1 MFEALWV
8 GLKGVLRR
16 PGLAVAIVVPLAMA
30 TAVSASL
37 FSIADGLFFRPLPLK
52 NADRTVTVAMPTAG
66 PRLSEIVDIFIT
78 PSKSQDFVQAFKHSP
93 LFTATI
99 PSAAGG
105 NFHLGIIREIGLQVA
120 AVDVRFFEHFGLS
133 PAHGRLFTDDDQAA
147 VLALP
152 SGTTGVLPVILSDG
166 YWKREF
172 GGDVAVIG
180 QQATIAERQV
190 LVVGVMRP
198 GVKFP
203 GRTDLWTPRGRGTAN
218 EIRGFAQL
226 AQGATIEQIRSAFPL
241 LDFTP
246 LRESLRPK
254 GAGAV
259 LFIFGTALSLLLLA
273 WVQVGGLV
281 LTAAADRLREIAV
294 RVSLGASTRR
304 IVAHFAAE
312 SFWLAGAAL
321 VLAWMGVQPL
331 TEALIVLLPPDLT
344 SAQYLQPD
352 WRTLLFCAVTTVVGF
367 ALLTLAPFGLTR
379 RIAPVT
385 LMRGVLGESL
395 SAMRARKGLL
405 VAQVA
410 FTSLLLYVASLSA
423 FSYLNVLRY
432 DYGFDADNV
441 VITEPPLP
449 PSAGLR
455 GQEWYDEVYAP
466 QRGRVA
472 AAAERLRHLPG
483 VQVATPAMGSPIPT
497 WRPEDRYAVR
507 RFDGRLIDP
516 IPAREFSGGPDIVE
530 TLGAT
535 VLAGTGFSDPEYR
548 GRTDIV
554 LINET
559 LAKQLSPW
567 MPVVGKRLRGES
579 FDATIVGVIR
589 DLVDSTPDT
598 PAAPLVIRT
607 AQLRSTVAHHILV
620 RTSDGAQNM
629 MPTIRKVLEEDF
641 GPMRSTQLRLL
652 ADDVEKTVVPWRGRA
667 SVLGLVAALG
677 LPLAVVGLSSGLFFL
692 VRTRTRELGIRLA
705 LGAVPA
711 QARAFVLAYTGRIV
725 LIGSTIGVVAGA
737 LVGRAMDGQ
746 LFGVGAVSPTT
757 TLTVGA
763 LVAGLAWCAAYI
775 PARRASQVDPAIV
788 LRSE

>member
-1 MFEALWV
+1 MFGALWV
-8 GLKGVLRR
+8 GLKGLIRR
-16 PGLAVAIVVPLAMA
+16 PGLAVAIVVPLAIA
-30 TAVSASL
+30 TAVSAAL
-37 FSIADGLFFRPLPLK
+37 FSIADGLYFRPLPLK
-52 NADRTVTVAMPTAG
+52 DADRTVTVSIPSAG
-66 PRLSEIVDIFIT
+66 PRLSQIADVLMDT
-78 PSKSQDFVQAFKHSP
+78 AKSEDFLASFEQSP
-93 LFTATI
+93 LFTGTVGSVQGGHFNTTI
-99 PSAAGG
+99 
-105 NFHLGIIREIGLQVA
+105 LEEIGLQVA
-120 AVDVRFFEHFGLS
+120 AVDIHFFERFGLW
-133 PAHGRLFTDDDQAA
+133 PAYGRVFTVDDQATA
-147 VLALP
+147 LALRA
-152 SGTTGVLPVILSDG
+152 GVKGVLPVVLSDA
-166 YWKREF
+166 YWRREF
-172 GGDVAVIG
+172 GGDISVVG
-180 QQATIAERQV
+180 EVSTLAERQV
-190 LVVGVMRP
+190 LIVGVMKP

-203 GRTDLWTPRGRGTAN
+203 GRTDVWTPRRQGKVFQ
-218 EIRGFAQL
+218 IRGFAQIAPGVTL
-226 AQGATIEQIRSAFPL
+226 EQVRGAFPL

-246 LRESLRPK
+246 LRDSLRPK
-254 GAGAV
+254 NAGAV

-281 LTAAADRLREIAV
+281 LTSATDRLREIAV

-304 IVAHFAAE
+304 IVGHFAAE
-312 SFWLAGAAL
+312 SFWLAISAL
-321 VLAWMGVQPL
+321 VLAWVGVQPL

-352 WRTLLFCAVTTVVGF
+352 SRTFLFCSVTTVVGF
-367 ALLTLAPFGLTR
+367 ALLTLTPLGLTR
-379 RIAPVT
+379 RVAPVV

-410 FTSLLLYVASLSA
+410 FTSFLLYVASLSG

-449 PSAGLR
+449 PMAGR
-455 GQEWYDEVYAP
+455 TPQDWYAEVYTP

-483 VQVATPAMGSPIPT
+483 VQVATAAMGSPIPT
-497 WRPEDRYAVR
+497 WRPEDRYDVR

-516 IPAREFSGGPDIVE
+516 VPTRMFSGGPDIVE
-530 TLGAT
+530 ALGAT
-535 VLAGTGFSDPEYR
+535 VLVGTGFNDPEYR

-567 MPVVGKRLRGES
+567 MPAVGKRLRGEA

-598 PAAPLVIRT
+598 PAAPLVIQT
-607 AQLRSTVAHHILV
+607 AQARGTSAHHILI
-620 RTSDGAQNM
+620 RTSDGAQDM

-641 GPMRSTQLRLL
+641 GPIRSTQLRLL

-677 LPLAVVGLSSGLFFL
+677 LPLAIVGLSSGLFFL

-705 LGAVPA
+705 LGALPE
-711 QARAFVLAYTGRIV
+711 QARAIVLAYAGKVVLTG
-725 LIGSTIGVVAGA
+725 GAIGVVSGA
-737 LVGRAMDGQ
+737 LVGQAMDGQ
-746 LFGVGAVSPTT
+746 LFGVGSVSIVTI
-757 TLTVGA
+757 LTVGV
-763 LVAGLAWCAAYI
+763 LVGGLAWCAAYI
-775 PARRASQVDPAIV
+775 PARRASQVNPATV
-788 LRSE
+788 LRAE

>member
-1 MFEALWV
+1 MFDALWV
-8 GLKGVLRR
+8 GLKGVVRR

-30 TAVSASL
+30 TAVSAAL

-52 NADRTVTVAMPTAG
+52 NADRTVTVSLPTSG
-66 PRLSEIVDIFIT
+66 PRLSELVDIFIT
-78 PSKSQDFVQAFKHSP
+78 PAKAADFVRAFEQSP
-93 LFTATI
+93 LFTGTVGST
-99 PSAAGG
+99 PSG
-105 NFHLGIIREIGLQVA
+105 NFNITIVEEMGLQVA
-120 AVDVRFFEHFGLS
+120 AVDSRFFERFGLW
-133 PAHGRLFTDDDQAA
+133 PAHGRVFTAEDQAT
-147 VLALP
+147 VLEFPAGLK
-152 SGTTGVLPVILSDG
+152 GVLPVVLSDA
-166 YWKREF
+166 YWRREF
-172 GGDVAVIG
+172 GGDISLVG
-180 QQATIAERQV
+180 SQATLAERQV
-190 LVVGVMRP
+190 LIVGVMPP

-203 GRTDLWTPRGRGTAN
+203 GRTDVWTPRGRGTAGQ
-218 EIRGFAQL
+218 IRGFAQL
-226 AQGATIEQIRSAFPL
+226 APGVTIEHVRGAFPP
-241 LDFTP
+241 LDFTH
-246 LRESLRPK
+246 LRDSLRPA

-281 LTAAADRLREIAV
+281 LTSATNRLREIAV

-312 SFWLAGAAL
+312 SFWLTGAAL
-321 VLAWMGVQPL
+321 VLAWVGVNPL
-331 TEALIVLLPPDLT
+331 TEALVVLLPPDLT

-379 RIAPVT
+379 RIAPVV

-441 VITEPPLP
+441 LITEPPLP
-449 PSAGLR
+449 PMAGR
-455 GQEWYDEVYAP
+455 TPQDWYAEVYTP

-483 VQVATPAMGSPIPT
+483 VQFATPAMGSPIPT
-497 WRPEDRYAVR
+497 WRPEDRYDVR

-516 IPAREFSGGPDIVE
+516 IPARMFSGGPDIVE
-530 TLGAT
+530 ALGAT
-535 VLAGTGFSDPEYR
+535 VLVGTGFSDPEYR

-559 LAKQLSPW
+559 LAKQLSSW
-567 MPVVGKRLRGES
+567 MPAVGKRLRGEA

-598 PAAPLVIRT
+598 PAAPLVIQSALARGT
-607 AQLRSTVAHHILV
+607 SAHQILV
-620 RTSDGAQNM
+620 RTTDGARDM
-629 MPTIRKVLEEDF
+629 MPTIRKVLEEEF
-641 GPMRSTQLRLL
+641 GPIRATQLRLL

-667 SVLGLVAALG
+667 SVLALVAALG
-677 LPLAVVGLSSGLFFL
+677 LPLAIVGLSSGLFFL

-705 LGAVPA
+705 LGALPQ
-711 QARAFVLAYTGRIV
+711 QARAIVLAYAGRV
-725 LIGSTIGVVAGA
+725 VVIGGAIGAAAGA
-737 LVGRAMDGQ
+737 LVGQAMDGQ
-746 LFGVGAVSPTT
+746 LFGVGSVSIVT
-757 TLTVGA
+757 TLTVGI
-763 LVAGLAWCAAYI
+763 LVGGLAWCAAYI
-775 PARRASQVDPAIV
+775 PARRASQVNPATV
-788 LRSE
+788 LRAE